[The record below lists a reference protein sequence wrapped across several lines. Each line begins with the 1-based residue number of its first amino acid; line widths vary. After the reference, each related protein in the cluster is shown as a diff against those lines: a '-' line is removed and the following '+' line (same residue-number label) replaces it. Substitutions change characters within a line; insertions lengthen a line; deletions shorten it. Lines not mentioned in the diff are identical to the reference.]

1 MTGAVDAGKSREQ
14 RMTKDDALRIAL
26 NALLGCTYD
35 ERMRAIG
42 AVKDALSGGETV
54 AEAPAP
60 AGPARVRN
68 PRMWAV
74 VKANGQ
80 VSKLRGTRQAA
91 EKCRDDY
98 NRKFGHVWGEA
109 TIAAF
114 TRLER

>member
-1 MTGAVDAGKSREQ
+1 
-14 RMTKDDALRIAL
+14 MTKDDALRIAL

-42 AVKDALSGGETV
+42 AVKDALSGGETA

-74 VKANGQ
+74 IKA
-80 VSKLRGTRQAA
+80 
-91 EKCRDDY
+91 
-98 NRKFGHVWGEA
+98 GH
-109 TIAAF
+109 IAPASASLH
-114 TRLER
+114 RVCDAN

>member
-1 MTGAVDAGKSREQ
+1 
-14 RMTKDDALRIAL
+14 MTKDDALRIAL

-35 ERMRAIG
+35 ERMKAIG
-42 AVKDALSGGETV
+42 AVKDALSGVETV
-54 AEAPAP
+54 P
-60 AGPARVRN
+60 AGPSKVRN

-80 VSKLRGTRQAA
+80 VSKLRGTRRAA

-98 NRKFGHVWGEA
+98 NTKYAHIWGEA

>member
-1 MTGAVDAGKSREQ
+1 
-14 RMTKDDALRIAL
+14 MTKDDALRIAL

-42 AVKDALSGGETV
+42 AVKDALSGVET
-54 AEAPAP
+54 APEAP
-60 AGPARVRN
+60 AGPSKARN

-80 VSKLRGTRQAA
+80 VSKLRGTRQAD

-98 NRKFGHVWGEA
+98 NTKYAHIWGEA
-109 TIAAF
+109 TIASF

>member
-1 MTGAVDAGKSREQ
+1 MAGAAGTGKSR
-14 RMTKDDALRIAL
+14 RIIMTKDDALRIAL

-42 AVKDALSGGETV
+42 AVKDALSGGET
-54 AEAPAP
+54 APAS
-60 AGPARVRN
+60 VRN

-74 VKANGQ
+74 IKADGQ

-98 NRKFGHVWGEA
+98 NTKYAHIWGEA

>member
-1 MTGAVDAGKSREQ
+1 
-14 RMTKDDALRIAL
+14 MTKDDALRIAL

-42 AVKDALSGGETV
+42 AVKDALSGVETA
-54 AEAPAP
+54 AEVP
-60 AGPARVRN
+60 AGPSKVRN

-80 VSKLRGTRQAA
+80 VSKLRGTRRAA

-98 NRKFGHVWGEA
+98 NTKYAHIWGEA

>member
-1 MTGAVDAGKSREQ
+1 
-14 RMTKDDALRIAL
+14 MTKDDALRIAL

-35 ERMRAIG
+35 ERMKAIG
-42 AVKDALSGGETV
+42 AVKEALSV
-54 AEAPAP
+54 ADTPQ
-60 AGPARVRN
+60 GPTKVRN

-80 VSKLRGTRQAA
+80 VSKLRGSREAA

-109 TIAAF
+109 TISAF

>member
-1 MTGAVDAGKSREQ
+1 
-14 RMTKDDALRIAL
+14 MTKDDALRIAL

-35 ERMRAIG
+35 ERMKAIG
-42 AVKDALSGGETV
+42 AVKEALSGEAV
-54 AEAPAP
+54 ADAP
-60 AGPARVRN
+60 AGQMRVRN

-74 VKANGQ
+74 IKANGQ

>member
-1 MTGAVDAGKSREQ
+1 
-14 RMTKDDALRIAL
+14 MTKDDALRIAL
-26 NALLGCTYD
+26 NAILGCTYD

-42 AVKDALSGGETV
+42 AVKDALSGGET
-54 AEAPAP
+54 AADTPQ
-60 AGPARVRN
+60 GPTKVRN

-80 VSKLRGTRQAA
+80 VSKLRGTRRAA

-98 NRKFGHVWGEA
+98 NTKYAHIWGEA

>member
-1 MTGAVDAGKSREQ
+1 M
-14 RMTKDDALRIAL
+14 
-26 NALLGCTYD
+26 
-35 ERMRAIG
+35 
-42 AVKDALSGGETV
+42 
-54 AEAPAP
+54 
-60 AGPARVRN
+60 RN

>member
-1 MTGAVDAGKSREQ
+1 
-14 RMTKDDALRIAL
+14 MTKDDALRIAL

-42 AVKDALSGGETV
+42 AVKDALSGGETA

-80 VSKLRGTRQAA
+80 VSKLRGTRRAA

>member
-1 MTGAVDAGKSREQ
+1 MSKDA
-14 RMTKDDALRIAL
+14 ALRIAL

-42 AVKDALSGGETV
+42 AVKDALSGGETA
-54 AEAPAP
+54 AEAPA
-60 AGPARVRN
+60 GPSKVRN

-80 VSKLRGTRQAA
+80 VSKLRGTKRAA

-98 NRKFGHVWGEA
+98 NAKYAHIWGEA

>member
-1 MTGAVDAGKSREQ
+1 MLGRAPQQSAQGGS
-14 RMTKDDALRIAL
+14 MTKDDALRIAL

-42 AVKDALSGGETV
+42 AVKEALSGEAV
-54 AEAPAP
+54 ADAP
-60 AGPARVRN
+60 AGPAKVRN

-98 NRKFGHVWGEA
+98 NRKYGHVWGEA
-109 TIAAF
+109 TIEPF
-114 TRLER
+114 TKLGR

>member
-1 MTGAVDAGKSREQ
+1 
-14 RMTKDDALRIAL
+14 MTKDDALRLAL

-42 AVKDALSGGETV
+42 AVKDALSGVETV
-54 AEAPAP
+54 AEAPV
-60 AGPARVRN
+60 GPSKVRN

-74 VKANGQ
+74 IKANGQ

>member
-1 MTGAVDAGKSREQ
+1 
-14 RMTKDDALRIAL
+14 MTKDDALRIAL

-42 AVKDALSGGETV
+42 AVKDALSSGET
-54 AEAPAP
+54 AA
-60 AGPARVRN
+60 AGPSKVRN

-80 VSKLRGTRQAA
+80 VSKLRGTKRAA

-98 NRKFGHVWGEA
+98 NTKYAHIWGEA

>member
-1 MTGAVDAGKSREQ
+1 
-14 RMTKDDALRIAL
+14 MTKDDALRIAL

-42 AVKDALSGGETV
+42 AVKDALSGGETA

-60 AGPARVRN
+60 AGPSKVRN

-98 NRKFGHVWGEA
+98 NTKYAHIWGEA

>member
-1 MTGAVDAGKSREQ
+1 
-14 RMTKDDALRIAL
+14 MTKDDALRIAL

-35 ERMRAIG
+35 ERMKAIG
-42 AVKDALSGGETV
+42 VVKEALSGEAV
-54 AEAPAP
+54 ADTPAW
-60 AGPARVRN
+60 PARVRN

-80 VSKLRGTRQAA
+80 VSKLRGTKQAA